1 MSMHEKPTETPMT
14 QAEIL
19 AQVVRNPESIVD
31 PVDADLAKL
40 HKRLASSRT
49 PEVPAPTPEGVSAP
63 TGVTGETVHTRG
75 GTAEGE
81 SYFGQL
87 TSEMVKVNPTP
98 DSAASTGRTGSIDS
112 QTIRG
117 RRSKGRAVN
126 SQASTVEKPIT
137 PEKEPI
143 RTGKYLD
150 SAALL
155 CEVYEQGG
163 DFSYKVLEGEDEGQI
178 IPVGDESRMRALMGD
193 EWDKVDDATEPKVAE
208 PVIAAEAGLEQEA
221 SPENFELFQEGE
233 MWTKEIEVD
242 GKKGREFI
250 LIEKIS
256 GDTIEISRERQGV
269 GLFENGKSESL
280 DAVALTKILQDEGF
294 ELEKSDLST
303 APEKESILT
312 GKYRNERGELCEIFQ
327 EGKDFYYRILEGEYN
342 NGSAFLVDNVN
353 RAIIDDRWTK
363 VADDTQAPTEG
374 SQETAAASG
383 IDIELPLQ
391 ETEKIPFLAEEGRIY
406 RFTGNSRMSQ
416 DLRLVREGDR
426 YYFLDTEDLKL
437 PNDEGSTE
445 EHIRELAVREDWHPI
460 FDTDTAE
467 KPDVD
472 IELPFGEGE
481 ATPEQFLQN
490 LPEGGEFSI
499 RSKKGRQTRR
509 FTKRGDVFLN
519 EKTGESEEKKYLLQ
533 LFKNGWTIEPLAA
546 ELVAPETEIEKP
558 PEQEE
563 IQASRFVHMEKVGE
577 QAFYVRQSDG
587 FFDDPGVQTV
597 KVTRAQKKRGGVMVE
612 GYLIKDSARGGEDEK
627 GVLKNIRKKAE
638 RLGVFHIDFDITGEG
653 FATLDQIDAVAQ
665 AEGWVPMESAESLSL
680 GEAPAPPKFFE
691 NESKDESKSELDE
704 LRAKV
709 QEERF
714 AYVETDYLQNSA
726 WSKIKNILRLG
737 EEREDVD
744 TQAALQRY
752 KNALLQLQEAE
763 LEQVKKSNLKGDALK
778 ERLSGILMYVKYNE
792 EVELMRSRN
801 EVRIQKRNKWEKTV
815 AKFEEVGRWYN
826 GLSRTKK
833 FAVAAAC
840 GGLALAGGAV
850 GGGSAALVTGVLFAK
865 RAVATAGLAVTFDT
879 LTEGILDKR
888 RSSKMKDA
896 AEESIEEYALN
907 AAGMGLDGKDSNGK
921 DRGGENTDDY
931 FLTLVRNNIQL
942 QTEDLEKR
950 FKNRKREALLRRS
963 GAWAAAATAT
973 LGYSAYQS
981 WFGGESTPGA
991 PRVSVPDSSQE
1002 GDLGQALRDLRAQ
1015 VGSPASAASA
1025 PEAALG
1031 TTGVPGALG
1040 NTDPLLAYNPDLPSV
1055 NVDPEMIGQLSEPE
1069 LGASAAQTAVES
1081 APRADV
1087 AGFLKEHIVND
1098 GDGKKGL
1105 WGIFEQRL
1113 PAGFE
1118 GDKNKAIQSLNNLV
1132 AEKVKNMSPE
1142 QLKAVGFRTSDINKI
1157 YPGDKLDFSKLLSQ
1171 AEIQSVLDGKSVA
1184 APSVASV
1191 VDTVSTEKITN
1202 TAARVMDVNSTEY
1215 AKAIEI
1221 EHERMIAQDRLAH
1234 GYTPAE
1240 QAALNAAE
1248 DQMIAESKAA
1258 ELAPN
1263 AVRTVAAETTNVPSN
1278 PFELKNLKV
1287 FLQENPDMIP
1297 QFKNTLIGI
1306 RQTMFET
1313 PDVSMMNPSR
1323 AVYFDYRVQPMMGK
1337 VDMLRVLE
1345 YSRDLRA
1352 GVLQEYAFNQSGG
1365 PLHSSQIRQLN
1376 HLVQVAQ
1383 DPKLFGT
1390 FGRVIRGESVE
1401 EYTRRIAAL
1410 ATATNKTPQLAMMLT
1425 GRAPRII

>member
-19 AQVVRNPESIVD
+19 AQVVHNPESILD
-31 PVDADLAKL
+31 PVDDDLTKL
-40 HKRLASSRT
+40 HERLAASRT
-49 PEVPAPTPEGVSAP
+49 PEVSEAAPDVAPTSEGVA
-63 TGVTGETVHTRG
+63 GAVVHSRG
-75 GTAEGE
+75 GTAEQNSDAVLREVFQKKLMEAKGMKVSGGE
-81 SYFGQL
+81 HL
-87 TSEMVKVNPTP
+87 TVDTVMASDITVSAGARLTVKGKIM
-98 DSAASTGRTGSIDS
+98 DSIVRVEPGGTYECLGTSFKVERVDIVPNDDPSGGTEAIDA
-112 QTIRG
+112 QKAKG
-117 RRSKGRAVN
+117 RRGKGRAKSGSISVPVPP
-126 SQASTVEKPIT
+126 SAQGVPLVEKPVT

-143 RTGKYLD
+143 QTGKYLD

-193 EWDKVDDATEPKVAE
+193 EWKKVDDATVPNLIDSAE
-208 PVIAAEAGLEQEA
+208 PVKAAEAGLEQ
-221 SPENFELFQEGE
+221 QEQHESDKLEEGQ
-233 MWTKEIEVD
+233 MWIKEIEVD

-256 GDTIEISRERQGV
+256 GNTIEISRERQGV
-269 GLFENGKSESL
+269 GFFENGKSESF
-280 DAVALTKILQDEGF
+280 DAVALTRVLQEEGF
-294 ELEKSDLST
+294 ELEKGLVSVV
-303 APEKESILT
+303 
-312 GKYRNERGELCEIFQ
+312 
-327 EGKDFYYRILEGEYN
+327 
-342 NGSAFLVDNVN
+342 SA
-353 RAIIDDRWTK
+353 
-363 VADDTQAPTEG
+363 
-374 SQETAAASG
+374 S
-383 IDIELPLQ
+383 
-391 ETEKIPFLAEEGRIY
+391 
-406 RFTGNSRMSQ
+406 
-416 DLRLVREGDR
+416 
-426 YYFLDTEDLKL
+426 
-437 PNDEGSTE
+437 
-445 EHIRELAVREDWHPI
+445 
-460 FDTDTAE
+460 AE
-467 KPDVD
+467 KPDKVRTEKGVD
-472 IELPFGEGE
+472 GSETGHFYPLANIGDTAVYDSADGKVTVLRTPKGYLVKSPGTNDTETDERGVAHFAEVWGWTRESQTTSFSVDVNPAEKIDVDTELPLGEGE

-490 LPEGGEFSI
+490 LPEGGSI
-499 RSKKGRQTRR
+499 KMKS
-509 FTKRGDVFLN
+509 KRGRLKREYVKLGDGFVGAD
-519 EKTGESEEKKYLLQ
+519 GEVTTQYILELIH
-533 LFKNGWTIEPLAA
+533 KNGWTIEPLAA
-546 ELVAPETEIEKP
+546 EPVAPETEIEKS

-563 IQASRFVHMEKVGE
+563 KQASRFVHMEKVGE

-587 FFDDPGVQTV
+587 FFDDSGVQTV

-638 RLGVFHIDFDITGEG
+638 RLGAFHIDFDITGEG
-653 FATLDQIDAVAQ
+653 FVTLDQIDAVAQ

-680 GEAPAPPKFFE
+680 GEAPTPPKFFE

-714 AYVETDYLQNSA
+714 AYVEIDYQQNSA

-752 KNALLQLQEAE
+752 KNALMQLQEAE
-763 LEQVKKSNLKGDALK
+763 LEQVKKSNLKGEALK

-826 GLSRTKK
+826 GLSRGKK
-833 FAVAAAC
+833 LAVAAAC
-840 GGLALAGGAV
+840 GGIALAGGAAT
-850 GGGSAALVTGVLFAK
+850 GGSAALVSGVLFAR

-879 LTEGILDKR
+879 LAEGIFDKR

-942 QTEDLEKR
+942 QTEDLENR

-991 PRVSVPDSSQE
+991 PRVQGPDSSQE
-1002 GDLGQALRDLRAQ
+1002 GDLDQAVRDLREQ
-1015 VGSPASAASA
+1015 TGTPVPAENAASAPEQAAAAASA
-1025 PEAALG
+1025 PEAAAS
-1031 TTGVPGALG
+1031 TA
-1040 NTDPLLAYNPDLPSV
+1040 
-1055 NVDPEMIGQLSEPE
+1055 GQ
-1069 LGASAAQTAVES
+1069 GASAIPTPEPAPAVAEAVPGKVGTLLEKYDVTS
-1081 APRADV
+1081 A
-1087 AGFLKEHIVND
+1087 
-1098 GDGKKGL
+1098 DGKKGL

-1132 AEKVKNMSPE
+1132 QQKVNGMTPD
-1142 QLKAVGFRTSDINKI
+1142 QLKEIGFRTSDISKI

-1248 DQMIAESKAA
+1248 DQMIADSKAA
-1258 ELAPN
+1258 ELTPN
-1263 AVRTVAAETTNVPSN
+1263 AVRTAAAETIKAPSN
-1278 PFELKNLKV
+1278 PFELKSLKV
-1287 FLQENPDMIP
+1287 FLQENPDRIP
-1297 QFKNTLIGI
+1297 EFKNTLGGI
-1306 RQTMFET
+1306 RQVMFNT
-1313 PDVSMMNPSR
+1313 PDVGMMNPSR
-1323 AVYFDYRVQPMMGK
+1323 AVYFDYRVQPMMGR

-1345 YSRDLRA
+1345 YSRDLRTGA
-1352 GVLQEYAFNQSGG
+1352 LQEYAFNQFGG
-1365 PLHSSQIRQLN
+1365 PIHTSQIRQLAN
-1376 HLVQVAQ
+1376 LVQVAQ
-1383 DPKLFGT
+1383 DSKLFGT
-1390 FGRVIRGESVE
+1390 FGQVMRGENID

-1410 ATATNKTPQLAMMLT
+1410 ATATNKAPQLAMMLT
-1425 GRAPRII
+1425 GRAQRII